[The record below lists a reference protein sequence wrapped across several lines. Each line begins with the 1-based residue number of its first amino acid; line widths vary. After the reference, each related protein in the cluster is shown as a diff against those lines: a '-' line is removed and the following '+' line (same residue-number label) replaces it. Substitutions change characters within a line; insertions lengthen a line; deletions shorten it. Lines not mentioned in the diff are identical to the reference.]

1 MATVYSP
8 THPNSIAAKR
18 VAELI
23 KRRSNGEIIP
33 EYYPSSQL
41 GDNNEITEGLINGSI
56 DISIDT
62 ISVQLPGEIVYWSDL
77 IFQLLIIFFLVI
89 IIQGSYKHALK
100 LGLRK
105 SAGLQIQMK
114 HFY

>member
-41 GDNNEITEGLINGSI
+41 GDNNEITEGLITGSI
-56 DISIDT
+56 DISIGGAHNIAEHYSEIGITVGPYIFRDLDHAYN
-62 ISVQLPGEIVYWSDL
+62 VMDGEIGRYLNKQS
-77 IFQLLIIFFLVI
+77 
-89 IIQGSYKHALK
+89 H
-100 LGLRK
+100 
-105 SAGLQIQMK
+105 
-114 HFY
+114 